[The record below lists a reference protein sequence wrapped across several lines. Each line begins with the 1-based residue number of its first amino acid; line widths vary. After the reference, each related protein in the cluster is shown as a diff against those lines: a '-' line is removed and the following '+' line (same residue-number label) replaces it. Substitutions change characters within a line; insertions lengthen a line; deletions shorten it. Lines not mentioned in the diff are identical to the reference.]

1 MINRVKKEET
11 DPAMSNVKRLYR
23 SRYEKKLGG
32 VCAGLAKYFEIDVS
46 LVRLLWILLA
56 VVYGS
61 GILAYIVAWVIIPEE
76 P

>member
-1 MINRVKKEET
+1 
-11 DPAMSNVKRLYR
+11 MSNVKRLYR